1 MPRPFKYFW
10 FSGTQ
15 AFPTF
20 NPNATLGLSALS
32 LVEHTER
39 WKNMNFLGCI
49 YGERN
54 DNKIFFCIMI
64 IFIEVKNIKCHW

>member
-20 NPNATLGLSALS
+20 NPNATLGLAALS
-32 LVEHTER
+32 LVEHTES

-54 DNKIFFCIMI
+54 DNKIFF
-64 IFIEVKNIKCHW
+64 VYR

>member
-20 NPNATLGLSALS
+20 NPNATLGLAALS
-32 LVEHTER
+32 LVEHTES

-54 DNKIFFCIMI
+54 DNKIFFCTMI
-64 IFIEVKNIKCHW
+64 IFIEVKNIKCYW